1 MAGINNKYLLGI
13 MGKLQPSEV
22 EKLKYILKDNFT
34 GKSYETISILIFQL
48 FLRSIMIF
56 HNET

>member
-1 MAGINNKYLLGI
+1 MSITWKMAGINNKYLLGI

-34 GKSYETISILIFQL
+34 GKSY
-48 FLRSIMIF
+48 
-56 HNET
+56 